1 LKHSDELELVQ
12 EMELDER
19 SKAIVAGWP
28 PMTPEKVCR
37 IVDLLWNIPRG
48 GDAL

>member
-1 LKHSDELELVQ
+1 MKHTYASEPAP